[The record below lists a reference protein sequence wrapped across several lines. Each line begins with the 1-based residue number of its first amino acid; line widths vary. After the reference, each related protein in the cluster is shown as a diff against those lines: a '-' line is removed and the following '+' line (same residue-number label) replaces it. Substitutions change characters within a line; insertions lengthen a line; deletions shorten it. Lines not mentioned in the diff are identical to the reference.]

1 MAGVSKLGLFRIRRS
16 SSGHGPLR
24 GRPLPSPRRPPG
36 CATCGAA
43 GRGAPHRWCAW
54 CPPCT
59 GRSCRAP
66 APASA
71 RLARPPRARPWPARA
86 TCPPPAP
93 CAAARTA
100 GLAHGGWPRAARA
113 GRARPC
119 ASGPPAAA
127 WRLYS
132 CRSAARITRG
142 EQSRHAMTDVQTVQC
157 SSGAICHRHAS
168 VLCLVAQP
176 TRWFAAK
183 HPRASHSQRART
195 DTSEDLARAC
205 GSQGLGGPLAC
216 ARTQGGACE
225 GSSVAHVD
233 VPGLKV
239 TAFSVR
245 SGGCAHS

>member
-43 GRGAPHRWCAW
+43 GRGAPHRWCAC

-168 VLCLVAQP
+168 VLCLVALSRRVGLQLS
-176 TRWFAAK
+176 TRGPLTARERAQIRVRTWPEPADPRVWVGRLPV
-183 HPRASHSQRART
+183 HGPRAGPARGRQSPTSTCRA
-195 DTSEDLARAC
+195 
-205 GSQGLGGPLAC
+205 
-216 ARTQGGACE
+216 
-225 GSSVAHVD
+225 
-233 VPGLKV
+233 
-239 TAFSVR
+239 
-245 SGGCAHS
+245 